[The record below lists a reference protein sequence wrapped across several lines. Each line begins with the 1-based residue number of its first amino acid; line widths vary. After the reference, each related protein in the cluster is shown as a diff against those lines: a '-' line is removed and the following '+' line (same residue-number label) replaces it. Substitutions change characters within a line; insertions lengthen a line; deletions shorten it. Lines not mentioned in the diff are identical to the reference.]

1 MERAAAAVTMF
12 WCVPKRCTTPHET
25 SAGVARGQYVTR
37 TFLVIRVIFRA
48 VQRTPF
54 SLKLPTL
61 HAQDSDSGLMTR
73 LAGPTIANSP
83 PGPPTR
89 RELDSD
95 LLLSSLKTLIERHCA
110 CFCPSAGLPVP
121 WFTISIGLGMESE
134 KHRIANALFGRYGFN
149 LDRCIWTVTGRSSV
163 GLLCKLCGL

>member
-25 SAGVARGQYVTR
+25 SVGVARGQHVTR

-54 SLKLPTL
+54 SLNLPTL

-83 PGPPTR
+83 PGPLTR

-95 LLLSSLKTLIERHCA
+95 LLLSSLKTLIERHCVLLPI
-110 CFCPSAGLPVP
+110 CRPSRSMVYDLHWPRNGIRETSHCKRTFWKIWLQ
-121 WFTISIGLGMESE
+121 
-134 KHRIANALFGRYGFN
+134 FGPLH
-149 LDRCIWTVTGRSSV
+149 LDRHWTV
-163 GLLCKLCGL
+163 

>member
-25 SAGVARGQYVTR
+25 SVGVARGQHVTR

-95 LLLSSLKTLIERHCA
+95 LLLSSLKTLIERHCVLLPI
-110 CFCPSAGLPVP
+110 CRPSSP
-121 WFTISIGLGMESE
+121 WFTISIGLRMESE
-134 KHRIANALFGRYGFN
+134 KHRIANALFGRCGFN
-149 LDRCIWTVTGRSSV
+149 LDRCIWTVTGRSRV